1 MSKINLKGSR
11 VLLSKPFVKESA
23 IELSASDRASIEEEQ
38 MLKEWT
44 KLEVFA
50 IGDKVSDADIV
61 PGKRVYVSTGALTQA
76 EKIEIE
82 GEVKLLINELSI
94 LIVW

>member
-1 MSKINLKGSR
+1 MSTINLKGSR
-11 VLLSKPFVKESA
+11 VLLSKPVVKESA
-23 IELSASDRASIEEEQ
+23 IELSAADKASIEEDQ

-44 KLEVFA
+44 RLEVVA
-50 IGDKVSDADIV
+50 IGDKVTDKDIV

-82 GEVKLLINELSI
+82 GEVKLLVNELSI
-94 LIVW
+94 MIVW

>member
-23 IELSASDRASIEEEQ
+23 IELSAADKASIEEEQ

-44 KLEVFA
+44 ILEVFP
-50 IGDKVSDADIV
+50 IGDKVADADIV